1 MTPIWTRS
9 HSGARLPACT
19 PGVLGA
25 ARQGGSTK
33 AKFGDFVSVN
43 QSFARGFLVG
53 PLSAS

>member
-1 MTPIWTRS
+1 MRRAWTRI

-33 AKFGDFVSVN
+33 AELLGDLFAARC
-43 QSFARGFLVG
+43 SFAGNNLGRL
-53 PLSAS
+53 LAS